1 MRVRACEPA
10 FPFPS
15 PPTEVGRLRDLVK
28 DRNAPQKHVWRAQ
41 MVLLSAEGAGV
52 NAIMRETGKSKTC
65 VWRWQERFAAEA
77 VVARLLLDKTRFS
90 RIPKFDASI
99 GARVA
104 LTIVDKPRDIVE
116 FYLVSPSLGDR
127 IAPDHRMLPAYP
139 RACRSS
145 KSGSASG
152 AHEKFAC
159 RSQLSAGAIRR
170 RGCRERSQ

>member
-1 MRVRACEPA
+1 M
-10 FPFPS
+10 
-15 PPTEVGRLRDLVK
+15 
-28 DRNAPQKHVWRAQ
+28 
-41 MVLLSAEGAGV
+41 

-65 VWRWQERFAAEA
+65 VWRWQEQFATEA
-77 VVARLLLDKTRFS
+77 VVERLLLDKTRPS
-90 RIPKFDASI
+90 RIPKFDPSI

-116 FYLVSPSLGDR
+116 PCVDSPSLGDR

-139 RACRSS
+139 RARRSS

-152 AHEKFAC
+152 AREKFAC
-159 RSQLSAGAIRR
+159 RSQLPAGATRR